1 MKRVRATDVKVDID
15 NTGGL
20 ISFDRRVPL
29 IVNITNY
36 AFTYSGN
43 VEAVRRDF
51 ETDQEWRMKIGGKS
65 ATVEC
70 CDSDSLF

>member
-15 NTGGL
+15 DTGGL
-20 ISFDRRVPL
+20 ISFDWECPYCHM
-29 IVNITNY
+29 TNY

-43 VEAVRRDF
+43 VEVVCGDF
-51 ETDQEWRMKIGGKS
+51 ETDQECDYCGKS

-70 CDSDSLF
+70 CDSDSLL